1 MPAPGDLLGKVDLA
15 AEHKVALDQ
24 VSDFYSKPGK
34 RSGSSPKRQ
43 LQSCLFRPSI
53 KCTSTTTIHGSGLD
67 NRMQKFENVDV
78 LAALEQIMRQ
88 HTAFYQNDFDIDK
101 SIIHRDAA
109 SDQAVDKALLWMSR
123 PSGTYCFRERDVFL
137 KGTRQHN
144 TWKFYGEQTRDKIL
158 AYAVELTCTQGGT
171 IRGNLYELDYQQH
184 FRHVVEASQP
194 VSVNRL
200 FYEHGTRDIPDGQY
214 FDGSPDRV
222 LGNFLRYEAQPHD
235 PAVLQEAL
243 RQEQHSRGRAV
254 PGDFKA
260 HVTAL
265 HDSRIE
271 TEARRIVDKL
281 KDLSAPNSP
290 NKTHFMV
297 EISPHFDALAST
309 KDNDRLFAMLPY
321 KSLCFTSIKDR
332 HGVYAMINKDER
344 RDVSIR
350 KPRPSIRKQLADSK
364 QATSPKKAAA
374 RTKKNELEV

>member
-1 MPAPGDLLGKVDLA
+1 
-15 AEHKVALDQ
+15 
-24 VSDFYSKPGK
+24 
-34 RSGSSPKRQ
+34 
-43 LQSCLFRPSI
+43 
-53 KCTSTTTIHGSGLD
+53 
-67 NRMQKFENVDV
+67 MQKFENVDV
-78 LAALEQIMRQ
+78 LAALDEIMRQ
-88 HTAFYQNDFDIDK
+88 NTAFYQRDFDIDK
-101 SIIHRDAA
+101 GIIQRAAA
-109 SDQAVDKALLWMSR
+109 SDQAVDKTLLWMSR

-137 KGTRQHN
+137 KDTRQHN
-144 TWKFYGEQTRDKIL
+144 TWRFYGEQTRDKIL
-158 AYAVELTCTQGGT
+158 AYAVELTGTKDGT

-184 FRHVVEASQP
+184 FRHVIDTALP

-200 FYEHGTRDIPDGQY
+200 FYEHGSRDIPAEQY

-222 LGNFLRYEAQPHD
+222 LGDFLRYEAQPRD

-243 RQEQHSRGRAV
+243 QQEQRGREQAR

-260 HVTAL
+260 HITAL

-271 TEARRIVDKL
+271 TEAQRIVDKL

-321 KSLCFTSIKDR
+321 KSLCFTGMKDR
-332 HGVYAMINKDER
+332 HGLYAVIGKDENRDKEVR
-344 RDVSIR
+344 RPRASIR
-350 KPRPSIRKQLADSK
+350 RQLSETK
-364 QATSPKKAAA
+364 QAQAPKKAPA